1 AVGGGP
7 GGRRVWSH
15 QTRSRRIG
23 ALVRGCTALGSE
35 AMTALTL
42 NGVGHAFFGR
52 TVLSRVSL
60 SIRRGEVVALVGPS
74 GCVRADLC
82 SSRSVRKIIIGMIIG
97 HAFNRPTQANLL

>member
-1 AVGGGP
+1 
-7 GGRRVWSH
+7 
-15 QTRSRRIG
+15 
-23 ALVRGCTALGSE
+23 
-35 AMTALTL
+35 MTALTL

-97 HAFNRPTQANLL
+97 HAFNRPTQANLLTLDRPMKARGSAAVDLQMLALGTLEVGEEHQTAG